1 MEIITIYWQNF
12 ELALTGIRLSTR
24 GHDTTVSGGGMAM
37 VSEGGESIDMD
48 TEEDAS
54 HTTEPLEVRLV
65 LYFTD
70 RDFIIAYCKKKYLD
84 IFLLYW

>member
-1 MEIITIYWQNF
+1 MPSIDKILNLLWPP
-12 ELALTGIRLSTR
+12 IRLSTR

-54 HTTEPLEVRLV
+54 HTTEPLEVTLV
-65 LYFTD
+65 HNMTA
-70 RDFIIAYCKKKYLD
+70 RCC
-84 IFLLYW
+84 

>member
-1 MEIITIYWQNF
+1 
-12 ELALTGIRLSTR
+12 
-24 GHDTTVSGGGMAM
+24 M

-84 IFLLYW
+84 IFLLY